1 MMEEQDVGLHMG
13 PACPGKRGVF
23 KELVSPPFPAEAV
36 LLPTVPR
43 LWQFT
48 VGSGQELGSLSLD
61 HSPQGSEPQDPT
73 QVFCEEFALAASRS
87 GSHFRVVT
95 QSC

>member
-1 MMEEQDVGLHMG
+1 MFLRSSFL
-13 PACPGKRGVF
+13 P
-23 KELVSPPFPAEAV
+23 LFPAEAV

-43 LWQFT
+43 LWKFT
-48 VGSGQELGSLSLD
+48 VGSGQGLGVSKPGSQ
-61 HSPQGSEPQDPT
+61 STGSEPQDPT
-73 QVFCEEFALAASRS
+73 QIFCEEFALAASRS